1 MKKLASLLLCVILL
15 ATAIPGFAAEEEPL
29 RKVIFDTD
37 MLYLSDDAV
46 AMFMLAA
53 ADSRKELEL
62 LGVTTV
68 GANCYTAQASCAA
81 LRQLELIG
89 RSDIPVYQGTDVPLG
104 GFRDMETE
112 ARLYGV
118 PSYCGAYWSFET
130 NWFVNP

>member
-1 MKKLASLLLCVILL
+1 MKKLTSLLLCVILL
-15 ATAIPGFAAEEEPL
+15 AAVIPGAAAEQEPL

-37 MLYLSDDAV
+37 MVYLSDDAV
-46 AMFMLAA
+46 AMFMLAV

-68 GANCYTAQASCAA
+68 GANCYAAEASCAV

-118 PSYCGAYWSFET
+118 PYYCGAY
-130 NWFVNP
+130 